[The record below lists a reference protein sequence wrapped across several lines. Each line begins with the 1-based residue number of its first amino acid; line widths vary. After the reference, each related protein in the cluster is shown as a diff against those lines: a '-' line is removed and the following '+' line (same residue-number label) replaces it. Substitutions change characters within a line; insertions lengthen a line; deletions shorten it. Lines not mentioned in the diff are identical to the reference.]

1 MDVFAYTVFWGALF
15 YGWVMFIR
23 YVVRKER
30 AEWRMDRAE
39 REAKREAVKKAAS
52 IGDEAE
58 EFLKGEK

>member
-1 MDVFAYTVFWGALF
+1 MDVFAYTMFWGALF
-15 YGWVMFIR
+15 YGCVIFVR

-39 REAKREAVKKAAS
+39 REARREAVKKAAS

-58 EFLKGEK
+58 EFLRGEK